1 MDKPMFD
8 YELTFKVRDYE
19 LDLQGIVNN
28 AVYQNYLEHTR
39 HEYLNSKGV
48 NFNPLHQEG
57 YDAVVIRAEI
67 DYKKSLTTG
76 NTFIVKVGVQ
86 REGRLRLVFNQQI
99 IRTDDN
105 AVILNAKIITV
116 CIYNNRPI
124 EPLQLLEKLGLI

>member
-1 MDKPMFD
+1 MFD

-48 NFNPLHQEG
+48 NFNQLHQEG

-105 AVILNAKIITV
+105 AVILNAKIITA

>member
-48 NFNPLHQEG
+48 NFNQLHQEG

-105 AVILNAKIITV
+105 AVILNAKIITA